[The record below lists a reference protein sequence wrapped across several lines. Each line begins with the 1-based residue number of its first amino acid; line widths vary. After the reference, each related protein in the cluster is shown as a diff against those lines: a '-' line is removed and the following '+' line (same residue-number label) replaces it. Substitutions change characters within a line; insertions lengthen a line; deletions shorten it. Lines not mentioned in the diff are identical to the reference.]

1 MILELSVASVKKL
14 VSVDLKPHSNRDTHG
29 VIARNVVK
37 YNTHGAMFHQV
48 TGNSRSKETIA
59 RVQSLFPTQHSVD
72 FFFIDGDHVD
82 CAPDFHLYRSLVR
95 PGGVIMFDDYHDRR
109 VKKSVKTIHTTMC
122 FDC

>member
-1 MILELSVASVKKL
+1 
-14 VSVDLKPHSNRDTHG
+14 
-29 VIARNVVK
+29 
-37 YNTHGAMFHQV
+37 MFHQV

-82 CAPDFHLYRSLVR
+82 CAPDFHLYQSLVR

-109 VKKSVKTIHTTMC
+109 VKKSVKTILSNSTVRKCYHILGPPLNVAKASTLGSTNAPPLLSNEFIMQKK
-122 FDC
+122 FDCAEM